1 MHHAN
6 IIQDART
13 AKTSEHS
20 IQESIVSGVMYET
33 GLPKINNILHG
44 VSKAHM
50 GGHPMTAGSD
60 GGKHPS
66 VLTAPKGSKSATHQK
81 PGTARYLASQSRR
94 G

>member
-13 AKTSEHS
+13 ANVSEHK

-33 GLPKINNILHG
+33 GLPKISNILHG

-50 GGHPMTAGSD
+50 GGHPMTAGSN
-60 GGKHPS
+60 GGDKPS
-66 VLTAPKGSKSATHQK
+66 VITAPKGSKSATHQK
-81 PGTARYLASQSRR
+81 VGTARYLASQSRR
-94 G
+94 R